1 MSKKNH
7 KPLVF
12 DNLTTSY
19 SYSIYHDFI
28 ESYLPSGFLNINEE
42 DPLMQKLGELMTE
55 NNQMLIIMDL
65 TKIEIIYTS
74 KQSMEMLGVD
84 PATNTPLEM
93 LNRVHPDDL
102 ERFGMGRSK
111 LLDLDKDLLL
121 AHKGSA
127 LLSTN
132 IRMQKPD
139 QSYAD
144 HLFQCY
150 MFFSPTPHEAVYY
163 MQVNTNIDAYPI
175 KKDSFHYYVG
185 NDISLF
191 RFPDEELLSYG
202 HHLTAREFEILKL
215 VATGLT
221 SSEVAENL
229 FLSLHTVNTHRRNI
243 LEKYKKNHISDV
255 IFELMSQG
263 LL

>member
-1 MSKKNH
+1 M
-7 KPLVF
+7 
-12 DNLTTSY
+12 
-19 SYSIYHDFI
+19 
-28 ESYLPSGFLNINEE
+28 NI
-42 DPLMQKLGELMTE
+42 
-55 NNQMLIIMDL
+55 
-65 TKIEIIYTS
+65 
-74 KQSMEMLGVD
+74 
-84 PATNTPLEM
+84 
-93 LNRVHPDDL
+93 
-102 ERFGMGRSK
+102 
-111 LLDLDKDLLL
+111 DKDLLL
-121 AHKGSA
+121 SHKGSA

-139 QSYAD
+139 QSYAN

-150 MFFSPTPHEAVYY
+150 MFYSPTPHKAVYY
-163 MQVNTNIDAYPI
+163 IQVNTNIDAYPI

-202 HHLTAREFEILKL
+202 HHLTTREFEILKL

-229 FLSLHTVNTHRRNI
+229 FLSVHTVNTHRRNI
-243 LEKYKKNHISDV
+243 LGKYKKKHISDV
-255 IFELMSQG
+255 VFELMAQG